1 MKNYPILFLNDGFS
15 EFDTYGF
22 TTEFVYNMQ
31 TYISASFMTSVFVE
45 NSSNSDL
52 YCSIQTSLNIED
64 GYIRNI
70 KNMKIYYS
78 NLFFEQISDIYRMTL
93 GIETEIKL
101 PFRLSLIINLG
112 QVYYDSKN
120 DIIDDN
126 NIDKMMNSGLNL
138 KYSF

>member
-1 MKNYPILFLNDGFS
+1 MEEIKADKTIGFS
-15 EFDTYGF
+15 ATYYNQDDLNF
-22 TTEFVYNMQ
+22 TYEERK
-31 TYISASFMTSVFVE
+31 A
-45 NSSNSDL
+45 
-52 YCSIQTSLNIED
+52 IED

-120 DIIDDN
+120 D
-126 NIDKMMNSGLNL
+126 
-138 KYSF
+138 